1 MGSEKKK
8 VAVEDYLKDSGADR
22 FNILW
27 VVLDHVT
34 FRHFKLMQGA
44 VPVLPAY
51 ERLAREGCEFT
62 NCHSV
67 HPLCLPA
74 RATMLTGVYAN
85 NHGKLDNGDYPDC
98 GLPFYTDYLQRLGYR
113 TGYFGKNHSGY
124 ENFREKGLEGFYPE
138 SYGNPYHTREYREY
152 LDKNGYGN
160 PIFHQEWGMSTV
172 FKQENG
178 VVISEKKYENGDYD
192 LTESDNFNMYSAGI
206 LRDSGKVHES
216 DFITRSALEWME
228 GCAESGAPFAVRV
241 DMWGPH
247 HAYQVPW
254 EMKDLLKAEDIQE
267 YPTFREPP
275 EQKAKM
281 VRDFRSRI
289 HDRNPLQTWEEW
301 QPLMKRAY
309 EQYSY
314 IDKAVGEM
322 LDGLDQKGLADK
334 TVVIYTADHG
344 DALGSHGGLVDKAG
358 DMMEEVMHIPLVIRW
373 PGAAKGIVCN
383 ELVSNLDLTPTVL
396 QAAGLE
402 APDYMDGAGLSDL
415 VFGNNCKWREDF
427 MAEHFGHFGIR
438 AAQRTL
444 YYGSYKYIA
453 TENDVHELYDLAAD
467 PFERKNLIQEPE
479 YRETAACMR
488 RRLLENMDRFGD
500 DSEDVA
506 DIRRK
511 AGSETV

>member
-1 MGSEKKK
+1 MEPERKEGYAADGLPEN
-8 VAVEDYLKDSGADR
+8 SGPKL
-22 FNILW
+22 NILW
-27 VVLDHVT
+27 IVLDHVT
-34 FRHFKLMQGA
+34 FRHYKLMKGA

-74 RATMLTGVYAN
+74 RAAMLTGVYAN
-85 NHGKLDNGDYPDC
+85 HHGKLDNGEYPDC
-98 GLPFYTDYLQRLGYR
+98 GLPFYTDYLQSLGYR
-113 TGYFGKNHSGY
+113 TAYFGKNHSGY

-138 SYGNPYHTREYREY
+138 GYGNPYHMEEYRDY
-152 LDKNGYGN
+152 LAKNGYGN
-160 PIFHQEWGMSTV
+160 PIYQQEWGMSTV

-178 VVISEKKYENGDYD
+178 RVISEKTYENGDYD
-192 LTESDNFNMYSAGI
+192 LTESDNFNMYCAGI
-206 LRDSGKVHES
+206 LKDTGKVHES
-216 DFITRSALEWME
+216 DFITNSALDWME
-228 GCAESGAPFAVRV
+228 DCSRSGASFAVRV

-254 EMKDLLKAEDIQE
+254 EMKDLLCAEEIQE
-267 YPTFREPP
+267 YPTFQEPP
-275 EQKAKM
+275 TQKAQM
-281 VRDFRSRI
+281 VQDFWERI

-309 EQYSY
+309 EHYSY

-322 LDGLDQKGLADK
+322 LDKLEEKGMAGN

-373 PGAAKGIVCN
+373 PGAPAGNVCDR
-383 ELVSNLDLTPTVL
+383 LVSNLDLTPTVL
-396 QAAGLE
+396 EAAGLNV
-402 APDYMDGAGLSDL
+402 PDYMDGAGLSGL
-415 VFGNNCKWREDF
+415 VHNENTGWREDF

-444 YYGSYKYIA
+444 YYKNYKYIA
-453 TENDVHELYDLAAD
+453 TEKDVHEVYDLEAD
-467 PFERKNLIQEPE
+467 PFERQNLIHDAQ
-479 YRETAACMR
+479 YREVVSELR
-488 RRLLENMDRFGD
+488 RRLLANMDRFGD
-500 DSEDVA
+500 NSGDVA
-506 DIRRK
+506 DIRER
-511 AGSETV
+511 AAQG

>member
-1 MGSEKKK
+1 MDKENKKINPENCTGK
-8 VAVEDYLKDSGADR
+8 NGGPKLNV
-22 FNILW
+22 LW
-27 VVLDHVT
+27 IVLDHVT
-34 FRHFKLMQGA
+34 FRHYKMTKGA

-85 NHGKLDNGDYPDC
+85 NHGKLDNGEYPDC

-138 SYGNPYHTREYREY
+138 GYGNPYHTKEYREY
-152 LDKNGYGN
+152 LSENGYGN
-160 PIFHQEWGMSTV
+160 PVFHQEWGMPTV

-178 VVISEKKYENGDYD
+178 RIISEKTYENGDYD
-192 LTESDNFNMYSAGI
+192 LTETDNFNMYSAGI
-206 LRDSGKVHES
+206 LKDTGKVHES
-216 DFITRSALEWME
+216 DFITNSAFEWMKNCSQA
-228 GCAESGAPFAVRV
+228 GQPFAVRV

-247 HAYQVPW
+247 HAYQGPW
-254 EMKDLLKAEDIQE
+254 ELKDLLAADEIME

-275 EQKAKM
+275 SEKAKM
-281 VRDFRSRI
+281 VQDFRERI
-289 HDRNPLQTWEEW
+289 HDRNPLRSWEDW

-309 EQYSY
+309 EHYSY
-314 IDKAVGEM
+314 IDKAVGELLEK
-322 LDGLDQKGLADK
+322 LDEKGLARN

-373 PGAAKGIVCN
+373 PGAPAGTVCD

-396 QAAGLE
+396 EAAGI
-402 APDYMDGAGLSDL
+402 AVPDYMDGVGLSGL
-415 VFGNNCKWREDF
+415 VHRESGCWREDF

-444 YYGSYKYIA
+444 YYKNFKYIA
-453 TENDVHELYDLAAD
+453 TENDVHEMYDLTAD
-467 PFERKNLIQEPE
+467 PFEKTNLIHAPE
-479 YRETAACMR
+479 YRETAAEMR
-488 RRLLENMDRFGD
+488 RRLLANMDRYKD
-500 DSEDVA
+500 DSEYVT
-506 DIRRK
+506 DIRKR
-511 AGSETV
+511 AAER